1 MKKKKPFFEAFA
13 EKIIAELEAGT
24 APWIKPWKAGE
35 YSPPF
40 NPVSGT
46 RYRGINRVTL
56 DCDDNDPRFMTLR
69 QANSKGWS
77 IRKGAKARP
86 VVFWQ
91 FYEERAVKDEDG
103 KPVRDQEGNQ
113 VMAKAELDRP
123 RVIFSSVFHAADV
136 EGIPPWE
143 GRTVSWDSNVRAED
157 IMRNSGAVIH
167 HDQRDRAFYRPGSDE
182 IHLPPRSAFAD
193 AGAYYGTALHELGHW
208 TKHPDRL
215 NREGGPFGS
224 EAYAREELRAEIAS
238 WMICGELGLPHDP
251 GQHLAYVDSWVKILT
266 EEPRE
271 ILRASQDAEKILG
284 YCLGFEKHK
293 EVAMTEGIQQPKP
306 EQAEEHKRRLALEK
320 TYLAVPYEQREEAKQ
335 AGARWDRQAKLWFA
349 PQGTDMTGLARWMP
363 EKEPTPA
370 PAMPP
375 DQEFAEVL
383 KEAGLDLGGELPVMD
398 GTLHRVPLI
407 DGKPGSRDG
416 VYRGNLDGHPAGF
429 YQNHKTGQKG
439 TWKASGH
446 KLSAEQKQA
455 FLEQAAEK
463 RQQWEQDLAA
473 QYAAGAK
480 KAFARWANAVGWADK
495 SQEYLARKEVP
506 GFGVKEG
513 EHGELLVPGRDVDGF
528 IHTLQSISEAGKFF
542 TKGSRKSG
550 TFHRI
555 DPDKTFDKECTP
567 ILVAEGYA
575 TAASIHMATNL
586 PVHAA
591 FDAGN
596 LEPVAV
602 ALKEKHPDRQVI
614 ILADDDHHQKDN
626 PGLNKAAIAAKAVD
640 GVVVSPLLTDEEKQR
655 GLTDFNDVHV
665 TRGLNAVL
673 EQIKPALDLLRH
685 RVKAKTRDQ
694 EEQAMAV

>member
-1 MKKKKPFFEAFA
+1 MEKKKPFFEAFA

-35 YSPPF
+35 YTPPF

-46 RYRGINRVTL
+46 KYRGINRVTL
-56 DCDDNDPRFMTLR
+56 DCDDNDPRFMTMR
-69 QANSKGWS
+69 QANSKGWR

-113 VMAKAELDRP
+113 VMTRAELDRP
-123 RVIFSSVFHAADV
+123 RVIFSSVFHASDV
-136 EGIPPWE
+136 DGIPPWE

-167 HDQRDRAFYRPGSDE
+167 HDQRDRAFYRPSTDE

-215 NREGGPFGS
+215 DREGGPFGS

-238 WMICGELGLPHDP
+238 WMISGELGLPHDP
-251 GQHLAYVDSWVKILT
+251 SQHLSYVDSWVKILT

-284 YCLGFEKHK
+284 FCLGFEKNK
-293 EVAMTEGIQQPKP
+293 EAAMTAEVTQSKP
-306 EQAEEHKRRLALEK
+306 EQSEEQERRPAQEK

-335 AGARWDRQAKLWFA
+335 AGAKWDRQEKLWFA
-349 PQGTDMTGLARWMP
+349 PEGTDMTGLARWVP
-363 EKEPTPA
+363 EKEPAPA
-370 PAMPP
+370 PGMPP
-375 DQEFAEVL
+375 EQEFAEVL
-383 KEAGLDLGGELPVMD
+383 KEAGLDLGGEQPVMD
-398 GTLHRVPLI
+398 GTLHRVQLI

-416 VYRGNLDGHPAGF
+416 AYRGNLDGHPAGF
-429 YQNHKTGQKG
+429 YQNHKTGEKG

-446 KLSAEQKQA
+446 KLTEEQKQA
-455 FLEQAAEK
+455 LAIQATEK
-463 RQQWEQDLAA
+463 KQKWEQELAA
-473 QYAAGAK
+473 QHAAAAK
-480 KAFARWANAVGWADK
+480 KAFARWANAPGWADK
-495 SQEYLARKEVP
+495 SQAYLARKEVL

-528 IHTLQSISEAGKFF
+528 IHTVQSISDAGKFF

-555 DPDKTFDKECTP
+555 DPEKQFEKDGMP

-575 TAASIHMATNL
+575 TAASVHMATNL

-596 LEPVAV
+596 LEPVAK
-602 ALKEKHPDRQVI
+602 ALKEKYPDRQVV
-614 ILADDDHHQKDN
+614 ILADDDHQQKDN
-626 PGLNKAAIAAKAVD
+626 PGMNKAALAAQAVD
-640 GVVVSPLLTDEEKQR
+640 GLMILPKLTDEEKQK
-655 GLTDFNDVHV
+655 GLTDFNDMHV
-665 TRGLNAVL
+665 SRGLDAVRKQIQTSL
-673 EQIKPALDLLRH
+673 EVLAG
-685 RVKAKTRDQ
+685 KTQVQ
-694 EEQAMAV
+694 EAQVMGM